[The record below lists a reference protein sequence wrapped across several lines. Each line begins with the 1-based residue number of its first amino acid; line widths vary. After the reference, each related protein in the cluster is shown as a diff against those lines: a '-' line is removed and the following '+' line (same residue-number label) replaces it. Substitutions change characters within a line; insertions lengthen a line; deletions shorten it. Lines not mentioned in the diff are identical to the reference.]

1 MIPQPLQ
8 EVIEA
13 VRGLGIGS
21 AEALTSAAERYLRG
35 ERDMD
40 QTQDD
45 TSEVQGFLTHLL
57 HSQVLK
63 AEQYRVLVS
72 LLGVNV
78 GVGEAGASGFGS
90 KLGHRFGEF
99 FAQGRL
105 GEGGHAKVYR
115 AQRAGDPTTYVLK
128 VCSVDDPD
136 GQARFR
142 REGEVLAAIRHP
154 NVVGLVASGSQA
166 GRPYHVLEF
175 VDGSTLQS
183 ILEARRYLPWES
195 ATRAV
200 RQIALGLSAAHAK
213 GFVHRDVKPGNVLVG
228 RDGNVK
234 LCDFGVSTLDAT
246 ITGEAGQIL
255 GSPAYIAPE
264 QWGDHRVDARADLFA
279 LGVIY
284 YQLVTGNLPFN
295 GRTPADFSRR
305 IMSGEY
311 TSLRGLTQVPPSVA
325 AVVDQLLETDRRY
338 RTPSAAALVED
349 LDRLLRRSAANLP
362 RLERTEPGPA
372 DEDAPDVHYLVG
384 RKRYLVGSATA
395 CEVWLGP
402 SASSMQQALL
412 DRTPAG
418 LLLRVID
425 DANPVLVN
433 NQRLL
438 REVVLKPGDTLQFG
452 PQRTFRYSEGNL
464 DESGGGRPA
473 SARRSGVMRAFELDD
488 GLRIVPGLLASALCE
503 SGHPAAL
510 LLCIEA
516 LDERTARAE
525 RRHSA
530 KRLAMLGMDQGEAE
544 DVEREAHARWLQR
557 VEQLANVLFRTT
569 HENLGKDAQAWL
581 SWWFEVG
588 ERFPLQ
594 IMPPTPRVQ
603 ARLEVHET
611 DRPQRHLDLVEGE
624 SWSVGRASETDIV
637 LDDLSASRIH
647 ARLYRL
653 VTRFAVRDLGS
664 RQGVRHQGA
673 RTELALLQ
681 PGDVIELGRARLS
694 LTELTSIGSASP
706 RYPAVDYD
714 TFSALVGRR
723 SPLAAPA
730 LVDLLSARPEV
741 EPELAGQ
748 LPEGGERL
756 AGFAKAWRQRAL
768 DALIAMAG
776 SDLGPSLSSWRR
788 WLAKNNHLRSVM
800 PSGWIAD

>member
-1 MIPQPLQ
+1 
-8 EVIEA
+8 
-13 VRGLGIGS
+13 
-21 AEALTSAAERYLRG
+21 
-35 ERDMD
+35 
-40 QTQDD
+40 
-45 TSEVQGFLTHLL
+45 
-57 HSQVLK
+57 
-63 AEQYRVLVS
+63 
-72 LLGVNV
+72 
-78 GVGEAGASGFGS
+78 
-90 KLGHRFGEF
+90 
-99 FAQGRL
+99 
-105 GEGGHAKVYR
+105 
-115 AQRAGDPTTYVLK
+115 
-128 VCSVDDPD
+128 
-136 GQARFR
+136 
-142 REGEVLAAIRHP
+142 
-154 NVVGLVASGSQA
+154 
-166 GRPYHVLEF
+166 
-175 VDGSTLQS
+175 
-183 ILEARRYLPWES
+183 
-195 ATRAV
+195 
-200 RQIALGLSAAHAK
+200 
-213 GFVHRDVKPGNVLVG
+213 
-228 RDGNVK
+228 
-234 LCDFGVSTLDAT
+234 
-246 ITGEAGQIL
+246 
-255 GSPAYIAPE
+255 
-264 QWGDHRVDARADLFA
+264 
-279 LGVIY
+279 
-284 YQLVTGNLPFN
+284 
-295 GRTPADFSRR
+295 
-305 IMSGEY
+305 
-311 TSLRGLTQVPPSVA
+311 
-325 AVVDQLLETDRRY
+325 
-338 RTPSAAALVED
+338 
-349 LDRLLRRSAANLP
+349 
-362 RLERTEPGPA
+362 
-372 DEDAPDVHYLVG
+372 
-384 RKRYLVGSATA
+384 
-395 CEVWLGP
+395 
-402 SASSMQQALL
+402 
-412 DRTPAG
+412 
-418 LLLRVID
+418 
-425 DANPVLVN
+425 
-433 NQRLL
+433 
-438 REVVLKPGDTLQFG
+438 
-452 PQRTFRYSEGNL
+452 
-464 DESGGGRPA
+464 
-473 SARRSGVMRAFELDD
+473 MRAFELDD